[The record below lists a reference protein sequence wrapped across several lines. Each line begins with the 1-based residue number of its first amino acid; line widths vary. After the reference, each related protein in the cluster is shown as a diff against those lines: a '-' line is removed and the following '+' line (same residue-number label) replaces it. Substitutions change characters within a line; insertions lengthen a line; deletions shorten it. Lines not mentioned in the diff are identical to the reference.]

1 MTQLGITGRIA
12 AGSARR
18 PWLVIG
24 IWIAVIVGLQVGGS
38 IAGGVFTT
46 QIEFTNSPESQQGL
60 DLLETARGPIPL
72 QESVV
77 VSHPTLLVDDPEFEA
92 FVLSLTDELREHP
105 GEIVPAATISYY
117 EARDGGV
124 PTAEGL
130 VNDSRTRTI
139 IPTQFVGELDDS
151 GPKVE
156 ALHEILDEAAAG
168 TDFTLLSAG
177 FASINEEFNIAAEK
191 DLSSEA
197 FVLPLAF
204 IILILVFGAV
214 VAGFIPMGIAA
225 LALAGAFSVITLVS
239 EIWPLSTF
247 VFNVT
252 LMIGLA
258 VGIDYALFIVE
269 RFREERAVGRDVIEA
284 IGVAGD
290 TASRAVVF
298 SGLTVVIA
306 LLGMLIL
313 PMSIFRSFSVGAISV
328 VVFAVAISLTMLPAV
343 LRLLDLKVNLV
354 RPFWGLI
361 VLGALSVA
369 LLALGSKPV
378 LVGITVL
385 AAGIPVLIMLLRGGA
400 RGLRADAPTAED
412 YQHHDEQG
420 FWSAA
425 ARAVMARPR
434 LSLTA
439 STGVL
444 VLLTIP
450 FFSIELGF
458 SGPSALP
465 KDLEARQAF
474 DILNTDFFAGASTP
488 TDISIQADDVGSADI
503 QAAIQELLVAVD
515 EDADTNVLV
524 PSLGAPDVTTL
535 VESTNDGRIAVNGNG
550 SLAVLSIAFAGDTAS
565 QQALNA
571 FERVRDSYVPTAFE
585 GTDAVVLMSGQTP
598 QNSDFFEAVN
608 TYTPIV
614 FAFVLGLSFIL
625 LLLVFR
631 SIVVPLKAIV
641 MNLLSVGAA
650 YGVVVAIFQLGW
662 GASLLG
668 FETVEKIEAWLPLFL
683 FTVLFGLSMDY
694 HVFLLSRIRERFD
707 STHDNTGA
715 VAYGLRSTANIITGA
730 AAIMVAVF
738 GGFALGDLTMFQQM
752 GIGLAAAV
760 FLDATVVRT
769 VLVPSAMQL
778 LGDRNWYIPSWLE
791 WLPDLRV
798 KGTPPEAVRAA
809 AGDGGNEGGCD
820 GD

>member
-1 MTQLGITGRIA
+1 VIIA
-12 AGSARR
+12 WVA
-18 PWLVIG
+18 L
-24 IWIAVIVGLQVGGS
+24 IVGLQVAGGV
-38 IAGGVFTT
+38 AGGVFTT

-72 QESVV
+72 QETVV
-77 VSHPTLLVDDPEFEA
+77 VSHPTLSVDDPAFES
-92 FVLSLTDELREHP
+92 FVAGLTDELREHP
-105 GEIVPAATISYY
+105 EDLVPAATISYY

-130 VNDSRTRTI
+130 VNDARTRTI

-156 ALHEILDEAAAG
+156 ALHEILDEASAG
-168 TDFTLLSAG
+168 TEFTLLSAG
-177 FASINEEFNIAAEK
+177 FASINEEFNLAAEE
-191 DLSSEA
+191 DLSSES

-214 VAGFIPMGIAA
+214 VAGFLPMGIAA
-225 LALAGAFSVITLVS
+225 LALAGSFAVITLVS

-258 VGIDYALFIVE
+258 VGIDYALFVVE
-269 RFREERAVGRDVIEA
+269 RFREERAIGRDVIEA
-284 IGVAGD
+284 VGIAGD

-328 VVFAVAISLTMLPAV
+328 VIFAVAISLTMLPAV
-343 LRLLDLKVNLV
+343 LRLMDLKVNLV

-361 VLGALSVA
+361 VLGTLSVV
-369 LLALGSKPV
+369 LLAVGSKPV
-378 LVGITVL
+378 LVAITVF
-385 AAGIPVLIMLLRGGA
+385 AAGIPVALTLLRGGA
-400 RGLRADAPTAED
+400 TGLRADAPSAED
-412 YQHHDEQG
+412 YQHHAEHG
-420 FWSAA
+420 FWSNA
-425 ARAVMARPR
+425 ARAVMARPW
-434 LSLTA
+434 LSVVA
-439 STGVL
+439 STGIL

-450 FFSIELGF
+450 FFQIELGF

-465 KDLEARQAF
+465 EDLDSRQAF
-474 DILNTDFFAGASTP
+474 DILNEDFFAGASTP
-488 TDISIQADDVGSADI
+488 TDISIQADDVAAADI
-503 QAAIQELLVAVD
+503 QSAIQELFVAVD
-515 EDADTNVLV
+515 ADVDANVLV
-524 PSLGAPDVTTL
+524 PSLGAPDTTTL
-535 VESTNDGRIAVNGNG
+535 VESGTDSRIVVNGDG
-550 SLAVLSIAFAGDTAS
+550 TLAVLSIAFAGDTAS
-565 QQALNA
+565 RQALDA
-571 FERVRDSYVPTAFE
+571 FERVRDTYVPAAF
-585 GTDAVVLMSGQTP
+585 GDTGAIVLMSGQTP

-631 SIVVPLKAIV
+631 SVVVPLKAIV

-668 FETVEKIEAWLPLFL
+668 FQTVDKIEAWLPLFL

-707 STHDNTGA
+707 ETHDNTGA

-752 GIGLAAAV
+752 GTGLAAAV

-769 VLVPSAMQL
+769 ILVPSAMQL
-778 LGDRNWYIPSWLE
+778 LGDRNWYMPSWLT

-798 KGTPPEAVRAA
+798 EGSAPAPAASSA
-809 AGDGGNEGGCD
+809 AGGGGGD
-820 GD
+820 